1 MNGGCLK
8 SQDSLFFIRVGI
20 GELFSNTQIMEG
32 LKYFLDALF
41 FFCVSASGVTT
52 LIVFVPCLCSRMLSQ
67 LGISSIEVLA
77 EGIPCTSITGI
88 D

>member
-1 MNGGCLK
+1 MGWGNLSDQRDLKRGCLK

-41 FFCVSASGVTT
+41 
-52 LIVFVPCLCSRMLSQ
+52 LIGNIQKGNSLS
-67 LGISSIEVLA
+67 
-77 EGIPCTSITGI
+77 
-88 D
+88 